1 MSFGHLLFL
10 YFYIVVLVRFKDLF
24 KRNYHIR
31 DQNKGKMI
39 QTKDLQF
46 QYNSQQKFQFPDMH
60 CEQGSHWLVLGESGC
75 GKTTLLHLLGGLRKP
90 TSGEIMVQNQDISK
104 LSGEALDRFRGQN
117 IGVIFQQSHLIKALT
132 VEDNLLTAQYLA
144 GAKQDKNKIKNI
156 LSKLNLETKLQA
168 KPQNLSLGEQQR
180 VAIARALIN
189 DPVLILADE
198 PTSSLDDKN
207 CREVVKLLLEQSQ
220 NFNATLLIVTHDG
233 RLKELFNNQILLEAT
248 KVAG

>member
-1 MSFGHLLFL
+1 
-10 YFYIVVLVRFKDLF
+10 
-24 KRNYHIR
+24 
-31 DQNKGKMI
+31 MI
-39 QTKDLQF
+39 QTKDLKF
-46 QYNSQQKFQFPDMH
+46 QYGAEQQFEFPDMH

-90 TSGEIMVQNQDISK
+90 SSGGIVVQNEDISK
-104 LSGEALDRFRGQN
+104 ISGEALDHFRGQN
-117 IGVIFQQSHLIKALT
+117 IGIIFQQAHLIKALT

-144 GAKQDKNKIKNI
+144 GVKQDKEKIRNI
-156 LSKLNLETKLQA
+156 LAKLNLEDKLKS
-168 KPQNLSLGEQQR
+168 KPTNLSLGEQQR

-220 NFNATLLIVTHDG
+220 NFDATLLIVTHDG
-233 RLKELFNNQILLEAT
+233 RLKELFKNQILLEAA
-248 KVAG
+248 KVV